1 MTITSF
7 YGVKLP
13 VTVEDIIQQERR
25 HIKVLFLKRMID
37 LYKIGK
43 NNG

>member
-1 MTITSF
+1 MTIRDF
-7 YGVKLP
+7 YGIKVP
-13 VTVEDIIQQERR
+13 VTVEDIVQQERR
-25 HIKVLFLKRMID
+25 HIKVLYLKRMMD

>member
-1 MTITSF
+1 MTIRDF
-7 YGVKLP
+7 YGIKLP
-13 VTVEDIIQQERR
+13 VTVEDIVQQERR